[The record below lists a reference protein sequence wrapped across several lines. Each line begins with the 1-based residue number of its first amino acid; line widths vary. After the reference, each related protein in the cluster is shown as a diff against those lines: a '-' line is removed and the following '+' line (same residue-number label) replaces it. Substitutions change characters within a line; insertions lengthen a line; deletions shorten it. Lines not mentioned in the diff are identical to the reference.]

1 MEAQRWGPI
10 LGCFKFADRG
20 CWVTA
25 VHFHSPLRTH
35 PHFNSSWCRWSGPWG
50 QASPVSLACSA
61 GTKRQVWKLA
71 CDSFFSD
78 FERLLIVLVT
88 VFTTD
93 RWFSTKKKKK
103 GQTALEKSLELGRMA
118 ESKCIWSI
126 LCSTG
131 SSEGFPS
138 FLQFWMAFVFE
149 KKKIKGL
156 LLSVCCQGATSG
168 NLLDF
173 CTCKY
178 LPHWPL
184 NLSVVYHGF
193 SRGFCGSLLSIFR
206 SKLSFKFNEIL
217 IRWYL

>member
-1 MEAQRWGPI
+1 MRPSGAEAMWWVSLPSLLNEEWKLSAEAQ
-10 LGCFKFADRG
+10 F
-20 CWVTA
+20 WV
-25 VHFHSPLRTH
+25 VSSSPTGAAGSLQSTSTP

-50 QASPVSLACSA
+50 QASPVISLACSA

-71 CDSFFSD
+71 CDSFFYD
-78 FERLLIVLVT
+78 FERQLIVLVT

-93 RWFSTKKKKK
+93 RWFSTKKKKN

-118 ESKCIWSI
+118 ESKCILSI
-126 LCSTG
+126 LCLTG

-149 KKKIKGL
+149 KKKSK
-156 LLSVCCQGATSG
+156 VCCCLSAV
-168 NLLDF
+168 
-173 CTCKY
+173 C
-178 LPHWPL
+178 WPL

-206 SKLSFKFNEIL
+206 SKLSF
-217 IRWYL
+217 

>member
-1 MEAQRWGPI
+1 M
-10 LGCFKFADRG
+10 
-20 CWVTA
+20 V
-25 VHFHSPLRTH
+25 
-35 PHFNSSWCRWSGPWG
+35 PWG

-78 FERLLIVLVT
+78 FERQLIVLVT

-93 RWFSTKKKKK
+93 RWFSTKKKKWSNSCR
-103 GQTALEKSLELGRMA
+103 EKFGAWQDGRIQMYMKYFMFDWELWGFS
-118 ESKCIWSI
+118 ELSSI
-126 LCSTG
+126 LDGLCV
-131 SSEGFPS
+131 
-138 FLQFWMAFVFE
+138 WK

-184 NLSVVYHGF
+184 NLSVVYHRF